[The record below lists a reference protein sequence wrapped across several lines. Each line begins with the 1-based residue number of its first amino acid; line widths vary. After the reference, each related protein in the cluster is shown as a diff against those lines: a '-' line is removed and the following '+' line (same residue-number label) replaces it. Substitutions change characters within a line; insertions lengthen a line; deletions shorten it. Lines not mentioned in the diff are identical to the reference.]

1 MNRWFSMQALLV
13 VSVSLLTSCNGRT
26 ILHGSRSVN
35 RHAPVAVVNKRVNVW
50 FVKPDSAGSKVVP
63 VSRAW
68 GHGDRLQQAV
78 EDLLEGPSAKES
90 SAGMASEIP
99 RGTILL
105 GVAHKGSAV
114 ELNLSRRFATGGG
127 SDSFNTRLEQL
138 RKTVAES
145 AGSND
150 VFLSVEGKRLNI
162 SEGEGIEVHQPINR

>member
-1 MNRWFSMQALLV
+1 MNRWLSMQALLV
-13 VSVSLLTSCNGRT
+13 VSVSLLTSCTGRT
-26 ILHGSRSVN
+26 ILHGA
-35 RHAPVAVVNKRVNVW
+35 HAVHRTPVASVNKRVSVW
-50 FVKPDSAGSKVVP
+50 FVKPDSVGSKIMP

-90 SAGMASEIP
+90 SSGLASEIP

-105 GVAHKGSAV
+105 GVERKGKSV
-114 ELNLSRRFATGGG
+114 ELNLSKRFATGGG
-127 SDSFNTRLEQL
+127 SDSFETRLEQL

-145 AGSND
+145 AGPSD